1 VADLT
6 HDIADDGFHEIH
18 LSGKQLVFLFM
29 ATTVVAVLIFL
40 CGVQVGR
47 GVPIQ
52 QQAVDQFGDPAS
64 SAANTPSPVPAD
76 AGPPAAEPPAPITDG
91 EELGYKRRL
100 EEPAPREP
108 LAASR
113 PPAPEPAPEP
123 SAKAEPEPPPATA
136 KPSPAPGAAQ
146 RKPPTSA
153 SGEWVIQI
161 SALKDRRVANNTVQ
175 RLVKRG
181 YPAFLVSAPAPGGMY
196 KVQVGRFKDRG
207 DADRMKQRLEKE
219 EQLKP
224 WVTR

>member
-1 VADLT
+1 
-6 HDIADDGFHEIH
+6 
-18 LSGKQLVFLFM
+18 M

-52 QQAVDQFGDPAS
+52 QQVVDQFGDPVS
-64 SAANTPSPVPAD
+64 SASNGQSPLPSD
-76 AGPPAAEPPAPITDG
+76 AGPPAAEPPAPATDG

-100 EEPAPREP
+100 EEPA
-108 LAASR
+108 AAR

-123 SAKAEPEPPPATA
+123 AAKVEPEPPPAAA
-136 KPSPAPGAAQ
+136 KPAPAPAAAE
-146 RKPPTSA
+146 RKPAASA

-207 DADRMKQRLEKE
+207 EADRMKQRLEKE